1 MIDRRDFFA
10 SAALALPAWCASRDD
25 GNWRYYGG
33 DAGCSRYSPLDQI
46 RRGNA
51 ARLKVAWTHACGD
64 ASMRPSTTIECT
76 PLAVDGVLY
85 LTTAKVQVRALN
97 AATGKPLWNFEP
109 PSSPRERSGVNRGVA
124 WFEDGK
130 DRRVFAAVR
139 DKLYCLNAGTGE
151 AVRQFGDNGVV
162 DLAAQFDRD
171 MTALTYRVTSPPVV
185 FEDTVIVGGG
195 GGEGPRPQAPGHIR
209 GYDVYTGKRKWIFH
223 TIPHPG
229 EYGYNTWPPD
239 SWKRNGSANNW
250 AGMSVDLKRGWA
262 FISTGSASFDFWG
275 GDRIGDNLF
284 SDCVL
289 ALDARTGRRVWHF
302 QTVHHDVWD
311 YDLPA
316 PPSLVGVPAGGRVR
330 DAVAQVTKTGFVFLL
345 DRETGKPLFGVEER
359 GTPPSDVDGEK
370 LSLTQPF
377 PIKPR
382 PISRQ
387 EVNED
392 LITDISPEA
401 REFVLKR
408 FRSVRGGAPFSP
420 PSLQGTI
427 YSPGTLGGGLWG
439 GCAFDPVA
447 LRLFVTSSE
456 LPSISMLVPGRPEDG
471 FRFSQASYEKLRD
484 HEGYPG
490 VKPPWG
496 NLTAIDLAA
505 GDFAWREVLGE
516 YPELVGRGRKRTGTF
531 LIGGCISTAGGLVFA
546 GASADEKFR
555 AFDSASGAV
564 LWEQKL
570 PAGGYATP
578 CTYMAGGKQY
588 IVIACGGAGYQP
600 TPAGDEYVAFTL

>member
-1 MIDRRDFFA
+1 MIARRDFLA
-10 SAALALPAWCASRDD
+10 SGLLALPAWGAGR
-25 GNWRYYGG
+25 GEAEWRYYGG
-33 DAGCSRYSPLDQI
+33 DAGCSRFSPLEQI
-46 RRGNA
+46 RRGNVA
-51 ARLKVAWTHACGD
+51 KLRVAWTHRCGD
-64 ASMRPSTTIECT
+64 ATLKPATTIECT

-97 AATGKPLWNFEP
+97 GATGEPLWNFQPRQEP
-109 PSSPRERSGVNRGVA
+109 RGRAGVNRGVA

-151 AVRQFGDNGVV
+151 PMQNFGDNGVV

-171 MTALTYRVTSPPVV
+171 MTGLSFRVTSPPVV
-185 FEDTVIVGGG
+185 FEDTVVVGGG

-209 GYDVYTGKRKWIFH
+209 GYDAYTGKRKWIFH

-229 EYGYNTWPPD
+229 EFGYDTWPPD
-239 SWKRNGSANNW
+239 AWKINGAANNW
-250 AGMSVDLKRGWA
+250 GGMSVDLKRGWA
-262 FISTGSASFDFWG
+262 LVSTGSASFDFWG
-275 GDRIGDNLF
+275 GDRHGDNLF

-289 ALDARTGRRVWHF
+289 ALDARTGRRMWHF

-316 PPSLVGVPAGGRVR
+316 PPSLVSVRQGGRVR
-330 DAVAQVTKTGFVFLL
+330 EAVAQVTKTGFVFLL

-359 GTPPSDVDGEK
+359 KTPRSDVDGENV
-370 LSLTQPF
+370 SPTQPF

-382 PISRQ
+382 PLSRL

-392 LITDISPEA
+392 VITDISPEA
-401 REFVLKR
+401 REFVLQR
-408 FRSVRGGAPFSP
+408 FRAVRGGVPFAP
-420 PSLQGTI
+420 PSRQGTI

-439 GCAFDPVA
+439 GCAFDPGA
-447 LRLFVTSSE
+447 LRLFVTSNE
-456 LPSISMLVPGRPEDG
+456 LPSISTLRPGRPEDG
-471 FRFSQASYEKLRD
+471 FRFSQESYEKLRD

-496 NLTAIDLAA
+496 NLTAIDLAT
-505 GDFAWREVLGE
+505 GDFAWREPLGE
-516 YPELVGRGRKRTGTF
+516 YPALAARGKKRTGTF
-531 LIGGCISTAGGLVFA
+531 LIGGCIATAGGLVFV

-555 AFDSASGAV
+555 AFDSSSGAV

-570 PAGGYATP
+570 SAGGYATP

-588 IVIACGGAGYQP
+588 VVIACGGAGYQP
-600 TPAGDEYVAFTL
+600 TPAGEEYVAFAV